1 MIQSLRAKII
11 LTFTG
16 LVLLNL
22 AATFWSIYNFY
33 QLGNTVATA
42 VRENYQGVLA
52 AENMVTALGR
62 LESSLL
68 LAAEGEDTVAVVG
81 TYQENAELF
90 VSWLDQAFRRLTAPE
105 DVELRDSIQAT
116 YRRYAQAAQVMR
128 AMITQGAAGE
138 AREYYARRVRE
149 PGVRLRD
156 LSFRLFDA
164 NQKAITDAETT
175 TRSLANQ
182 TAFGVLM
189 ASIIALGLSIIATAW
204 LTKSVIEPAERLTD
218 TVKQIGRGKLD
229 LKIDVLSNDEI
240 GQLSREF
247 NKMTER
253 LRQYEQMNIDQ
264 ILAEKRKSEAIVASM
279 TDGIIVTD
287 GRGRIVHVNGV
298 VAGLFR
304 IDAPTSVGAPVSKVI
319 PDARIR
325 QLLEQRGSAGRGG
338 GETGVRILEFEREGK
353 TFFFRP
359 AVSTIAAGEGTAY
372 GVLLILQD
380 VTQFKELD
388 RMKSEFIATLSHE
401 FRTPVT
407 SINMSVDILNR
418 GILGPLN
425 DRQKELIDSARQD
438 CVRLTKLA
446 RELLQLSKLESGR
459 AQFRNEELDPAVTI
473 DKILRPLRVQFSEK
487 GVALEADVPA
497 SLPRLVADE
506 QALASVLTN
515 LVTNALKYTDAGGKV
530 TVSAREDDG
539 ALLVTVS
546 DSGHGIPSEY
556 LATIFDKFV
565 QVKQLSEST
574 PGSVGLGLAI
584 AKEIVEGYGGSIW
597 AESEPGRGSS
607 FHFRIPA
614 PAGQHSNG
622 V

>member
-1 MIQSLRAKII
+1 MQSLRAKII
-11 LTFTG
+11 LTFSG
-16 LVLLNL
+16 LVVLNL
-22 AATFWSIYNFY
+22 VATFWSIYNFY
-33 QLGNTVATA
+33 TLGNTVATA

-62 LESSLL
+62 LESALL

-90 VSWLDQAFRRLTAPE
+90 VSWLDQAFRRLTMPQ

-116 YRRYAQAAQVMR
+116 YRRYAQAADVMR
-128 AMITQGAAGE
+128 AMIAQGAVGE
-138 AREYYARRVRE
+138 AREFYTRRVRD
-149 PGVRLRD
+149 PGVRLRE
-156 LSFRLFDA
+156 LSFRVFDA
-164 NQKAITDAETT
+164 NQRAITAAETT

-182 TAFGVLM
+182 TAFGVLI
-189 ASIIALGLSIIATAW
+189 ASIVALGMSVLATLW
-204 LTKSVIEPAERLTD
+204 LTKSVVEPAERLTE

-229 LKIDVLSNDEI
+229 LKIDVLSGDEI

-253 LRQYEQMNIDQ
+253 LRQFEQMNIDQ

-298 VAGLFR
+298 VAGLFE
-304 IDAPTSVGAPVSKVI
+304 IDAARAVGSPVGQVI

-325 QLLEQRGSAGRGG
+325 EMLEGRGKAEKKG
-338 GETGVRILEFEREGK
+338 GAVRTLEFERDGK
-353 TFFFRP
+353 TLYFRP
-359 AVSTIAAGEGTAY
+359 AVSMIPAGEGTAH

-407 SINMSVDILNR
+407 SIGMSVDILTR

-425 DRQKELIDSARQD
+425 ARQKELIDAARQD
-438 CVRLTKLA
+438 CVRLTKLS
-446 RELLQLSKLESGR
+446 RDLLQLSKLESGR
-459 AQFRNEELDPAVTI
+459 SQLRNEELDPAVAI
-473 DKILRPLRVQFSEK
+473 DRILRPLQVQFREK
-487 GVALEADVPA
+487 GVALDLDLPA
-497 SLPRLVADE
+497 SLPHLVTDE

-515 LVTNALKYTDAGGKV
+515 LATNALKHTDAGGSV
-530 TVSAREDDG
+530 VVRAREDDG
-539 ALLVTVS
+539 ALLVTVH
-546 DSGHGIPSEY
+546 DSGHGIPPEY
-556 LATIFDKFV
+556 LGSIFDRFV
-565 QVKQLSEST
+565 QVKQASEST

-584 AKEIVEGYGGSIW
+584 AKEIVEMYGGSIW

-607 FHFRIPA
+607 FHVRLPA
-614 PAGQHSNG
+614 LARAGGG

>member
-1 MIQSLRAKII
+1 LPQ
-11 LTFTG
+11 
-16 LVLLNL
+16 
-22 AATFWSIYNFY
+22 
-33 QLGNTVATA
+33 
-42 VRENYQGVLA
+42 
-52 AENMVTALGR
+52 
-62 LESSLL
+62 
-68 LAAEGEDTVAVVG
+68 
-81 TYQENAELF
+81 
-90 VSWLDQAFRRLTAPE
+90 

-116 YRRYAQAAQVMR
+116 YRRYAQASQVMR
-128 AMITQGAAGE
+128 AMIVQGAVGE

-149 PGVRLRD
+149 PGVRMRD
-156 LSFRLFDA
+156 LSFRVFDA
-164 NQKAITDAETT
+164 NQRAISAAETT

-189 ASIIALGLSIIATAW
+189 ASIIALGLSIIATVW
-204 LTKSVIEPAERLTD
+204 LTKSVVEPAERLTD

-229 LKIDVLSNDEI
+229 LKIDVLSDDEI

-298 VAGLFR
+298 VAGLFG
-304 IDAPTSVGAPVSKVI
+304 IDAARSVGASVARVI

-325 QLLEQRGSAGRGG
+325 EMLEGRGLK
-338 GETGVRILEFEREGK
+338 GVAREDSTVRTLEFERDGK
-353 TFFFRP
+353 TLFFRP
-359 AVSTIAAGEGTAY
+359 AVSTIAAGEGSAY

-407 SINMSVDILNR
+407 SIGMSVDILNR

-459 AQFRNEELDPAVTI
+459 AQLRNEELDPTVAI
-473 DKILRPLRVQFSEK
+473 EQILRPLQVQFTEK
-487 GVALEADVPA
+487 GVALVTDLPA
-497 SLPRLVADE
+497 SLPHLVADE

-515 LVTNALKYTDAGGKV
+515 LATNALKHTDPGG
-530 TVSAREDDG
+530 TVVVLAREDDG
-539 ALLVTVS
+539 ALLVTVR
-546 DSGHGIPSEY
+546 DSGQGIPQEY
-556 LATIFDKFV
+556 LASIFDKFV
-565 QVKQLSEST
+565 QVKQASEST

-597 AESEPGRGSS
+597 AESEPGQGSS

-614 PAGQHSNG
+614 LAHQNSSG

>member
-1 MIQSLRAKII
+1 MQSLRAKII
-11 LTFTG
+11 LTFSG
-16 LVLLNL
+16 LVVLNL
-22 AATFWSIYNFY
+22 IATFWSIYNFY
-33 QLGNTVATA
+33 TLGNTVATA

-81 TYQENAELF
+81 TYKENSELF
-90 VSWLDQAFRRLTAPE
+90 VSWLDQAFRRLNLPE

-116 YRRYAQAAQVMR
+116 YRRYAQAADVMR
-128 AMITQGAAGE
+128 AMIAQGAVGE
-138 AREYYARRVRE
+138 AREYYSRRVRE

-156 LSFRLFDA
+156 LSFQVFDA
-164 NQKAITDAETT
+164 NQRAITAAETT

-189 ASIIALGLSIIATAW
+189 ASIVALGLSIIATAW
-204 LTKSVIEPAERLTD
+204 LTKSVVQPAERLTD

-229 LKIDVLSNDEI
+229 LKIDVLSDDEI

-287 GRGRIVHVNGV
+287 GGGRIVHVNGV
-298 VAGLFR
+298 VAGLFG
-304 IDAPTSVGAPVSKVI
+304 IDAARSVGAPVARVI
-319 PDARIR
+319 PDARVR
-325 QLLEQRGSAGRGG
+325 ELLERRRSTHGTRRDS
-338 GETGVRILEFEREGK
+338 TVRTLEFERDGK
-353 TFFFRP
+353 VLFFRP
-359 AVSTIAAGEGTAY
+359 AVSTIAAGAGTAY

-388 RMKSEFIATLSHE
+388 RMKSDFIATLSHE

-407 SINMSVDILNR
+407 SIGMSVDILNR

-425 DRQKELIDSARQD
+425 ERQKELIDAARQD

-446 RELLQLSKLESGR
+446 RELLQLSKLEAGR
-459 AQFRNEELDPAVTI
+459 AQLRNEELDPNVAI
-473 DKILRPLRVQFSEK
+473 EQILRPLQVQFTEK
-487 GVALEADVPA
+487 GVALETDLPA
-497 SLPRLVADE
+497 SLPHLVADE

-515 LVTNALKYTDAGGKV
+515 LVTNALKHTDPGG
-530 TVSAREDDG
+530 TVSVRARADDG
-539 ALLVTVS
+539 ALLVSVH
-546 DSGHGIPSEY
+546 DNGHGIPPEY
-556 LATIFDKFV
+556 LASIFDKFV
-565 QVKQLSEST
+565 QVKQASEST

-584 AKEIVEGYGGSIW
+584 AKEIVEAYGGSIW
-597 AESEPGRGSS
+597 AESESGRGSS

-614 PAGQHSNG
+614 LAHHHGSG

>member
-1 MIQSLRAKII
+1 MQSLRAKII
-11 LTFTG
+11 LTFSG
-16 LVLLNL
+16 LVVLNL
-22 AATFWSIYNFY
+22 VATFWSIYNFY
-33 QLGNTVATA
+33 QLGNTVAIS

-62 LESSLL
+62 LEGSLL

-81 TYQENAELF
+81 TYQENSELF
-90 VSWLDQAFRRLTAPE
+90 VSWLDQAFRRLNTPQ

-116 YRRYAQAAQVMR
+116 YRRYAQAAEVMR
-128 AMITQGAAGE
+128 AMIVQGAVGE
-138 AREYYARRVRE
+138 AREFYGRRVRE
-149 PGVRLRD
+149 PGARLRD
-156 LSFRLFDA
+156 LSFRLFEV
-164 NQKAITDAETT
+164 NQGAISAAEQT

-182 TAFGVLM
+182 TAFGILM
-189 ASIIALGLSIIATAW
+189 ASIIALGLSIIATVW
-204 LTKSVIEPAERLTD
+204 LSKSVVEPAERLTE

-229 LKIDVLSNDEI
+229 LKIDVLSDDEI

-253 LRQYEQMNIDQ
+253 LRQYEQMNINQ

-298 VAGLFR
+298 VAGLFG
-304 IDAPTSVGAPVSKVI
+304 IDAARSVGVPVAQII
-319 PDARIR
+319 PDVRIR
-325 QLLEQRGSAGRGG
+325 EMIDHRGTGG
-338 GETGVRILEFEREGK
+338 GRPAAGAVRVLEFERDGK
-353 TFFFRP
+353 TLFFRP
-359 AVSTIAAGEGTAY
+359 TVSTIAAGEGTAY

-407 SINMSVDILNR
+407 SIGMSVDILNR

-425 DRQKELIDSARQD
+425 DQQKELIDSARQD

-459 AQFRNEELDPAVTI
+459 YEFRNEELDPLAAI
-473 DKILRPLRVQFSEK
+473 ERILRPLQVQFTEK
-487 GVALEADVPA
+487 GVTLDVDLPD
-497 SLPRLVADE
+497 SLPHLVADE
-506 QALASVLTN
+506 HALASVLTN
-515 LVTNALKYTDAGGKV
+515 LATNALKHTDAGGR
-530 TVSAREDDG
+530 VSVRARGDGG
-539 ALLVTVS
+539 ALLVTVR
-546 DSGHGIPSEY
+546 DSGHGIPAEY
-556 LATIFDKFV
+556 LDSIFDKFV
-565 QVKQLSEST
+565 QVKQESEAT

-584 AKEIVEGYGGSIW
+584 AKEIVERYGGSIW

-607 FHFRIPA
+607 FSFRIPVIGKHT
-614 PAGQHSNG
+614 AGG
-622 V
+622 A

>member
-1 MIQSLRAKII
+1 MQSLRAKII
-11 LTFTG
+11 LTFSG
-16 LVLLNL
+16 LVALNL
-22 AATFWSIYNFY
+22 VATFWSIYNFY
-33 QLGNTVATA
+33 TLGNTVATA

-90 VSWLDQAFRRLTAPE
+90 VSWLDQAFRRLTLPQ

-128 AMITQGAAGE
+128 AMIAQGAVGE

-156 LSFRLFDA
+156 LSFRVFDA
-164 NQKAITDAETT
+164 NQRAISAAETT

-189 ASIIALGLSIIATAW
+189 ASIVALGMSIIATVW
-204 LTKSVIEPAERLTD
+204 LTKSVIEPAERLTE
-218 TVKQIGRGKLD
+218 TVRQIGRGKLD
-229 LKIDVLSNDEI
+229 LKIDVLSGDEI

-287 GRGRIVHVNGV
+287 GRGRIMHVNGV
-298 VAGLFR
+298 VAGLFG
-304 IDAPTSVGAPVSKVI
+304 IDAAKSAGAPVAQVI

-325 QLLEQRGSAGRGG
+325 EMLERHGHGRA
-338 GETGVRILEFEREGK
+338 TGKDAAVRTLEFERDGK
-353 TFFFRP
+353 TLFFRP
-359 AVSTIAAGEGTAY
+359 AVSMIAAGEGTAN

-407 SINMSVDILNR
+407 SIGMSVDILNR

-425 DRQKELIDSARQD
+425 DRQKELIDAARQD

-459 AQFRNEELDPAVTI
+459 AQLRNEELDPAVAI
-473 DKILRPLRVQFSEK
+473 EQILRPLQVQFSEK
-487 GVALEADVPA
+487 GVSLDMDLSA
-497 SLPRLVADE
+497 SLPHLIADE

-515 LVTNALKYTDAGGKV
+515 LATNALKHTDPGG
-530 TVSAREDDG
+530 TVVVRACEDDG
-539 ALLVTVS
+539 ALLVTVR
-546 DSGHGIPSEY
+546 DSGHGIPAEH
-556 LATIFDKFV
+556 LASIFDRFV
-565 QVKQLSEST
+565 QVKQSSEST

-584 AKEIVEGYGGSIW
+584 AKEIVEGYGGTIW

-607 FHFRIPA
+607 FHVRLPA
-614 PAGQHSNG
+614 LARQTAGG
-622 V
+622 A